1 MANISNVLNFTAD
14 SNKNYNPTF
23 NGLPPSKAYGRAFDP
38 KRRLGDLNN
47 YFSLAACL
55 VSVIGFGVG
64 GPALIYDYNYK
75 KKHPK
80 EGADNKPLEYGHFE
94 SATKIGKIGLRMN
107 QMALT
112 VSGFAGATGGLALGV
127 PLQAAGEIIGNVVAA
142 PVINTPL
149 GYGLLNIGL
158 AAIFGARAFDTDP
171 SHKAK
176 MALFMSKKGFG
187 AKTGYVLHNMG
198 QCLIGAAASSKELF
212 INAGRLCSF
221 NKIKTSK
228 GWDFFAHQLF
238 AIRSSTLNFV
248 QEIDAHGNAKVA
260 TKLKS
265 NPHVL
270 LLASSLL
277 ALAGVFVIGVD
288 LLKRAGIIKS
298 DKPTKAGFV
307 AGKTGQ
313 IFDNYGITSYGM
325 DRFYKGNKVAG
336 AATVISGATMMAG
349 APNADNDFGKGLTW
363 FGLASFFL
371 FMAAER
377 FQGTAAARKGVKAVN
392 QYLKA
397 VARNA
402 SKKELDEIMKKSD
415 GVFNEAGV
423 FVRQFEIDLSHF
435 YPRKGKYLNKLRES
449 LGDKDED
456 TWTTIR
462 KTFFDKK
469 GEVAQKCDKDKK
481 KMQTDAIAALKADD
495 DSKIKQIPEF
505 IEFVNGK
512 LTGQYNPNYGVEQ
525 LRNDIKAKFPNTGF
539 EQAIVIRKVEH
550 QDAIREAIYSN
561 IMKSGKNYKPE
572 LDKLMASTDHVVRD
586 VAISC
591 NNDYKKL
598 LEVE

>member
-1 MANISNVLNFTAD
+1 MANISNVLNFNQD
-14 SNKNYNPTF
+14 VSRNYNPSF
-23 NGLPPSKAYGRAFDP
+23 NGLVPNKPYGRALDP
-38 KRRLGDLNN
+38 RRRLGDLNN

-55 VSVIGFGVG
+55 ISVIGFGVG

-75 KKHPK
+75 KHHPQ
-80 EGADNKPLEYGHFE
+80 EGADKKPLEYGHFE

-127 PLQAAGEIIGNVVAA
+127 PLQAAGEFIGNVVAA
-142 PVINTPL
+142 PVINTPI

-176 MALFMSKKGFG
+176 MALFMSKKG
-187 AKTGYVLHNMG
+187 AWDKTKYVLHNMG
-198 QCLIGAAASSKELF
+198 QCMVGAANSSTELAK
-212 INAGRLCSF
+212 NAFHLCSF
-221 NKIKTSK
+221 DKVKRSK
-228 GWDFFAHQLF
+228 AWDFFTKQLF
-238 AIRSSTLNFV
+238 SIRSSTLNFV
-248 QEIDAHGNAKVA
+248 QEIDAHGNVKVA

-288 LLKRAGIIKS
+288 LLKKAGVIKS

-336 AATVISGATMMAG
+336 IATVVSGATMMAG

-363 FGLASFFL
+363 FGLSAFFL

-377 FQGTAAARKGVKAVN
+377 FQGAAAARKGVKAVN
-392 QYLKA
+392 EYLKA
-397 VARNA
+397 AANHA
-402 SKKELDEIMKKSD
+402 SQQELEAIMQKHEGMFDHAS
-415 GVFNEAGV
+415 A
-423 FVRQFEIDLSHF
+423 FVRQFEIDLSHV
-435 YPRKGKYLNKLRES
+435 YPRKGKYLNRLRES

-456 TWTTIR
+456 TWTTIK
-462 KTFFDKK
+462 KTFFDRDGKK
-469 GEVAQKCDKDKK
+469 AQECKDAKDK
-481 KMQTDAIAALKADD
+481 MQKDAVAALKADGD
-495 DSKIKQIPEF
+495 PRIKRIPEF
-505 IEFVNGK
+505 IDFVNGK
-512 LTGQYNPNYGVEQ
+512 LAGQYNPKYGVEQ
-525 LRNDIKAKFPNTGF
+525 LKADIRKEFPGF
-539 EQAIVIRKVEH
+539 EETIVVRQVNHE
-550 QDAIREAIYSN
+550 DAIREAIYSN
-561 IMKSGKNYKPE
+561 IMKSGRNYKPE
-572 LDKLMASTDHVVRD
+572 LEQLAQSQDPVVRD
-586 VAISC
+586 VAAKC
-591 NNDYKKL
+591 KQDYQQL